1 MMLKRVLGEV
11 WKLGNAMKKRSEK
24 IPRYFGKGV
33 YIKCMLI
40 TNPLKKIFLLVG
52 TGLLTVAANASILT
66 IDNFMQYDRA
76 VRGPGSSMP
85 ASGATLPG
93 GIQRQLSI
101 EGFPA
106 GIVDL
111 TASGGWLTSTSYNP
125 STGSSTD
132 TSYRQLRI
140 DYSATTPLN
149 LLLGGASAADM
160 IMSLHYE
167 TIPSLDVSFQFT
179 SSSGSSAFWS
189 LSRGSNSSG
198 LITSSLRSINSTFN
212 WGSVNNIQI
221 NISALQGGG
230 ITLGK
235 DNLGLRVAAVPEP
248 SAFSLLAIGLGG
260 LAMMRRRRS

>member
-1 MMLKRVLGEV
+1 MVSKGVLVEV
-11 WKLGNAMKKRSEK
+11 QRSENAKKKRSK
-24 IPRYFGKGV
+24 KYLDISANVDIK
-33 YIKCMLI
+33 KCMLI
-40 TNPLKKIFLLVG
+40 KNPLKKIFLLVG
-52 TGLLTVAANASILT
+52 TGLLTVAANASTLT

-76 VRGPGSSMP
+76 VKSSGSSMP

-140 DYSATTPLN
+140 NYSATTPLN

-198 LITSSLRSINSTFN
+198 LISSSLRSINSTFN

-248 SAFSLLAIGLGG
+248 SALSLLAVGLGG
-260 LAMMRRRRS
+260 LAIFRRRRS